1 MPVLVYEKGKL
12 SFTLP
17 KLKHIEGGLVSC
29 EPFITSISIF
39 RSLIVGYIYH
49 CTIISLLHNDTE
61 WMTPHFSLLFVTDR
75 YFWWFKARIILSWN
89 GIWPWTWSQLSKKIV
104 EYHPKKQLLISL
116 FFIFYTVL
124 SYKYLH
130 LYKCSL
136 VFVIVI
142 YTICPSLIV
151 DRLIKMY
158 ITSMT
163 LSYNVPNKSGRSHS
177 CIHNSIHFCVDVE
190 FKANER

>member
-1 MPVLVYEKGKL
+1 MGISIIARLLVYYTTIL
-12 SFTLP
+12 SKWRF
-17 KLKHIEGGLVSC
+17 
-29 EPFITSISIF
+29 
-39 RSLIVGYIYH
+39 
-49 CTIISLLHNDTE
+49 ISLFFLSQIATFGGSRLGSSYLGTAFDLGLGLSCRKKLLNI
-61 WMTPHFSLLFVTDR
+61 TP
-75 YFWWFKARIILSWN
+75 KN
-89 GIWPWTWSQLSKKIV
+89 
-104 EYHPKKQLLISL
+104 QLLISL

-130 LYKCSL
+130 LYRCSL

-177 CIHNSIHFCVDVE
+177 CIHNSIYYCVEVE